1 MKLFEEIC
9 REYGKPPEILERE
22 CYFIIRC
29 KQMRNAQPRMEDI
42 DCFAAILSMM
52 HEDGYILR
60 DGGYSYSLTSRGKRA
75 FTRGWVYQDNK
86 EVKKRKRLKSAYYI
100 LTFAFAAIAAIASVI
115 GLFLR

>member
-9 REYGKPPEILERE
+9 REYEKTPEILERE

-29 KQMRNAQPRMEDI
+29 KQMKNALPRMEDV
-42 DCFAAILSMM
+42 DCFVTILSMM

-60 DGGYSYSLTSRGKRA
+60 EGGYSYSLTSRGKRA

-86 EVKKRKRLKSAYYI
+86 EVKKRKRLKSIYYI